1 MGRGNSAGS
10 GERMINREIKRISNC
25 RDAMLRAPNDFM
37 KRLWKRNYEIL
48 VRRRM
53 NNAEERFQFAA
64 RSIH

>member
-1 MGRGNSAGS
+1 MT
-10 GERMINREIKRISNC
+10 NREVKRISNC
-25 RDAMLRAPNDFM
+25 RDALLRAPNDFM

-53 NNAEERFQFAA
+53 NNAEERLQTAA